1 MRFLGHIKGINVLIL
16 SMITKAVHLESKPNS
31 LLTISQDG
39 FLKIF
44 DVYDKVCI
52 KSFKVSDFVLS
63 SIAMLKSDETYA
75 IGSWDNNIY
84 LFNIVYGSR
93 SKPFPAHDN
102 SISDLLYF
110 SKHKKIVTSSWD
122 CSIKTFR

>member
-1 MRFLGHIKGINVLIL
+1 MRFQEHTKGTNLHNL
-16 SMITKAVHLESKPNS
+16 SLITKAVHLDSKPNS

-63 SIAMLKSDETYA
+63 SIAMLKSD
-75 IGSWDNNIY
+75 
-84 LFNIVYGSR
+84 
-93 SKPFPAHDN
+93 
-102 SISDLLYF
+102 
-110 SKHKKIVTSSWD
+110 
-122 CSIKTFR
+122 